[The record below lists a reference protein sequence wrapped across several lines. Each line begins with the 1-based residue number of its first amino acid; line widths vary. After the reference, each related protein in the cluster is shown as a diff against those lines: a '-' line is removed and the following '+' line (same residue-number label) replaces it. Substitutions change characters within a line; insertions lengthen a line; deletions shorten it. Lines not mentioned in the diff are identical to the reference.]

1 MMKYIRTAPLLLLL
15 ISVGILLTL
24 IGVAGKD
31 TIYKEQENFYSFTKF
46 LAILHELSKC
56 RGYRILSSSPSM
68 KANTFGGNRK
78 VQAVQEFIEEN
89 RDKSKQ
95 ETQEKTPIEK
105 IKKFIFIFIIILI
118 TAFFGFALVFI
129 LQGNHRRKK
138 E

>member
-1 MMKYIRTAPLLLLL
+1 MTTEQAKKELVKRYKYL
-15 ISVGILLTL
+15 
-24 IGVAGKD
+24 
-31 TIYKEQENFYSFTKF
+31 YENAQFFR
-46 LAILHELSKC
+46 ALHL
-56 RGYRILSSSPSM
+56 
-68 KANTFGGNRK
+68 
-78 VQAVQEFIEEN
+78 V
-89 RDKSKQ
+89 Q